1 MVAGVSEMPAR
12 KKNVVPVP
20 SSTKW
25 ASLREKTL
33 AARQLLICNPY
44 LGITSRLPVIRQE
57 H

>member
-1 MVAGVSEMPAR
+1 VVAGVSEMPAR

-33 AARQLLICNPY
+33 AARQLLICTK
-44 LGITSRLPVIRQE
+44 ITGQIMFAP
-57 H
+57 